1 LTRAATDP
9 GRKLDDVLVDGY
21 RALEEPLLDVEVHRG
36 LIDLSGLVV
45 LPEANMHL
53 RHTQPGAGVLRVFL
67 DGVLELRQ
75 GLFEAS
81 PLKVL
86 LRGCECLSFLV
97 TT

>member
-1 LTRAATDP
+1 
-9 GRKLDDVLVDGY
+9 
-21 RALEEPLLDVEVHRG
+21 
-36 LIDLSGLVV
+36 
-45 LPEANMHL
+45 MHL

-86 LRGCECLSFLV
+86 LRGCEVFVFLGYHLKQSSPTV
-97 TT
+97 LPHTVNL